1 MSFVTRSAPTE
12 KECRDL
18 LVASHNGDLPRI
30 QELLRLG
37 VSVNYT
43 NADGKFPLFYATI
56 ARRIDA
62 MQYLIQ
68 AGASLGITARPEQHT
83 PLYIATNTC
92 YLDGVHVLLA
102 AGASPD
108 ISDSHGQ
115 TPLIIA
121 ISRSY
126 LEIARCLINHGGK
139 FLDQPDHTGKTPLIY
154 AMLEGYCEIVQSLIK
169 AKVNVNHTGQNGQTP
184 LHIAVIR
191 GNGKMVESLLRE
203 GASVNC
209 FDKFMTTPLYYAF
222 RTGYD
227 HIAHILLKEGAWV
240 YARVEHDEKTL
251 WEFFTSISRIRPF
264 LVNSCSTQI
273 WSPQVHSLA
282 KKSIR
287 KTVETII
294 KIWSLGENTFLV
306 RLAPEL
312 LFRIFDFLL

>member
-1 MSFVTRSAPTE
+1 MSFVTRSTPTE
-12 KECRDL
+12 KECHDL

-30 QELLRLG
+30 QELLHLG

-43 NADGKFPLFYATI
+43 NAGGKFPLFYATI

-62 MQYLIQ
+62 IQYLIRS
-68 AGASLGITARPEQHT
+68 GASLDITARPEQHT
-83 PLYIATNTC
+83 PLYIAVNTC
-92 YLDGVHVLLA
+92 YLDGVRILLA

-108 ISDSHGQ
+108 IPDSLGR
-115 TPLIIA
+115 TPFVIA

-154 AMLEGYCEIVQSLIK
+154 AMLEGYSEIVQNLIK
-169 AKVNVNHTGQNGQTP
+169 AKVNVNHIGQDGKTP

-191 GNGKMVESLLRE
+191 GDGKMVESLLRE

-209 FDKFMTTPLYYAF
+209 FDKFMTTPLYHAF
-222 RTGYD
+222 RTD
-227 HIAHILLKEGAWV
+227 RECIAHILLKEGAWV
-240 YARVEHDEKTL
+240 YARAEHDEKTL

-264 LVNSCSTQI
+264 LINSCSTQI

-282 KKSIR
+282 KKSTQKMI
-287 KTVETII
+287 ETIM
-294 KIWSLGENTFLV
+294 KIWSLGENAFLV
-306 RLAPEL
+306 SLAPEL
-312 LFRIFDFLL
+312 LFHIFNFLL